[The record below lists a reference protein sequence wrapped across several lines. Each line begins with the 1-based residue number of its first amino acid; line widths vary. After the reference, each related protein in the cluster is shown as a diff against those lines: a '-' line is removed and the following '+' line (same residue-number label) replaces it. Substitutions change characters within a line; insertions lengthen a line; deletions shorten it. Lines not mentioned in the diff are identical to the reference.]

1 MKSLR
6 WVFVV
11 AALLFFAARPSRA
24 QNVTAQSVQT
34 QKLTLSPA
42 SPITVTGLQAT
53 PSVQGSASYW
63 YWVVAHVG
71 SDVSVPQGPA
81 VITNGP
87 ASLGGFAV
95 NTVSWN
101 PVSGASSYDVL
112 RTATSTPPV
121 LTCNCAVIIGA
132 AQFSATDSSNS
143 LLSYTVNTSND
154 QVSVVCTNLGGCG
167 ASGATGTAFNP
178 TAIYVAPNCGTTP
191 NCFTVFWNTRF
202 DQTCSISNTST
213 SVTCSDAPFTNA
225 DVGKKIAGFNTCNT
239 DMPPTNATLIGTSA
253 TTISAVVSSSQI
265 TLSLAATG
273 TQATTACIVYGNPDD
288 SGLAAAEALA
298 ATFTSCPTMI
308 LPAGIGM
315 ITTPAF
321 GHTSPASCTAT
332 GAIGGGTDAPIGYQI
347 QGQGIVSSLVF
358 LPPDFAWAS
367 CTFGH
372 DGHACFG
379 YKQLYFRAWGLTGG
393 GLNTI
398 SSPPATLDIIESD
411 FVGSKS
417 GVTDFSCMNLIAG
430 DTTGNGVGYLASGAQ
445 NRSSSFDGCE
455 GSAFV
460 TNSRTKSSNTAYQDS
475 RKLQVQVGSGAVFE
489 SVNDR
494 FYPGGVSNNFAPGI
508 DMNGG
513 IAHLVNAQ
521 IGTNFVNQQV
531 RGITFDA
538 TSTLN
543 LVNSRIEFNNGST
556 LNSGIFV
563 SSGTATVTAV
573 NSFIAGTNTNGSFA
587 GGATNYFDQGGNTI
601 LSPITASPFSVFGS
615 ASITGVLQTVGNI
628 ALTSG
633 WSTSSVGTVSGT
645 SQQSRWTV
653 TAAGTPAASP
663 VITVTFPTAFL
674 AAPLC
679 QFQQQGGN
687 FGDISNP
694 AITITATAATLTFS
708 GTPVA
713 AHTYVMDLECANP

>member
-1 MKSLR
+1 MKKIL
-6 WVFVV
+6 F
-11 AALLFFAARPSRA
+11 ALLLFLAPAIVRG
-24 QNVTAQSVQT
+24 QIIN
-34 QKLTLSPA
+34 SPGG
-42 SPITVTGLQAT
+42 SSGPPGTG
-53 PSVQGSASYW
+53 G
-63 YWVVAHVG
+63 
-71 SDVSVPQGPA
+71 
-81 VITNGP
+81 
-87 ASLGGFAV
+87 
-95 NTVSWN
+95 
-101 PVSGASSYDVL
+101 
-112 RTATSTPPV
+112 
-121 LTCNCAVIIGA
+121 
-132 AQFSATDSSNS
+132 
-143 LLSYTVNTSND
+143 
-154 QVSVVCTNLGGCG
+154 
-167 ASGATGTAFNP
+167 FNP

-202 DQTCSISNTST
+202 DQTCSIANTST

-239 DMPPTNATLIGTSA
+239 DMPPTNATLIGASA
-253 TTISAVVSSSQI
+253 TTISALVSSSQI

-273 TQATTACIVYGNPDD
+273 TQATTGCIVYGNPDD

-298 ATFTSCPTMI
+298 SVFSSCPTLV

-315 ITTPAF
+315 ITAPVF

-332 GAIGGGTDAPIGYQI
+332 GAVIGGTDAPIGYQI

-358 LPPDFAWAS
+358 LPPDFAWSS

-411 FVGSKS
+411 FSGSKS

-430 DTTGNGVGYLASGAQ
+430 DTTGNGVGYLVSGSQ

-460 TNSRTKSSNTAYQDS
+460 TNARTKSSNTAYQDS
-475 RKLQVQVGSGAVFE
+475 KKLQVQVQSGAIFE

-494 FYPGGVSNNFAPGI
+494 FYPGGVSNNFAPDI

-513 IAHLVNAQ
+513 VAHLVNAQ
-521 IGTNFVNQQV
+521 VGTNSVNQQV

-563 SSGTATVTAV
+563 SSGTATITAV
-573 NSFIAGTNTNGSFA
+573 NSSIAGQGTNGSFA
-587 GGATNYFDQGGNTI
+587 GGSTNYFDLGGNTI

-615 ASITGVLQTVGNI
+615 ASITGTAQVAANI

-633 WSTSSVGTVSGT
+633 WSTSTVGTVSGA
-645 SQQSRWTV
+645 SQQGQWTV

-663 VITVTFPTAFL
+663 VITVTFPNAFL
-674 AAPLC
+674 RAPICLY
-679 QFQQQGGN
+679 QQVGGT
-687 FGDISNP
+687 FGVVTNP
-694 AITITATAATLTFS
+694 AITTTATAATLIFA

-713 AHTYVMDLECANP
+713 SQTYTMTLSCSNP